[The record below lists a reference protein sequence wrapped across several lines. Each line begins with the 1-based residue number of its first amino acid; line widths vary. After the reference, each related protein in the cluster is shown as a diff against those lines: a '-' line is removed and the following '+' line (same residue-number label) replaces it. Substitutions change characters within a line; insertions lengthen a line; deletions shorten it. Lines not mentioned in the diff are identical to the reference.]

1 MAGSIDVLL
10 SVHNP
15 NQLWLDEL
23 LESIASQTT
32 LPTRLIIRLDGDF
45 PLLWNSK
52 RMIEKVDVLDN
63 KTHLGFAGSFSTLLD
78 HTKADFAMFC
88 DQDDVWLE
96 NKIQNL
102 VKVQSNRSQPTLSF
116 CKFQVINANGK
127 VMNYRQRIPKK
138 FTKFTF
144 LFSNGIPGNTMML
157 NQSLVDLF
165 RKSTAMV
172 GVPAW
177 HDWWALSIAREFGEI
192 IESNSEDMK
201 YRIHNMN
208 AVGLQVKRL
217 RKIRSL
223 VRSQSSKHWLQ
234 QVEMLIE
241 FMGQNDTHQ
250 EQTRFLEQLV
260 LNYSKQRIFRLW
272 FLLKNGVLK
281 SDPVDFLHAIRCYVL
296 ANNYERDSKNLL

>member
-23 LESIASQTT
+23 FESIASQTT

-45 PLLWNSK
+45 PLLWNLK
-52 RMIEKVDVLDN
+52 QLIEKVEVLDN
-63 KTHLGFAGSFSTLLD
+63 KTHLGIAGSYSTLLD

-102 VKVQSNRSQPTLSF
+102 VKVQSNRPQPTLSF

-127 VMNYRQRIPKK
+127 VLNYRQRIPEK

-157 NQSLVDLF
+157 NQSLVDLV

-172 GVPAW
+172 GVPTW

-260 LNYSKQRIFRLW
+260 LNYSKKRIFRLW

-281 SDPVDFLHAIRCYVL
+281 SDPIDFLHAIRCYVL
-296 ANNYERDSKNLL
+296 ANT

>member
-1 MAGSIDVLL
+1 MAPSVDVLL

-15 NQLWLDEL
+15 NQPWLDEL

-52 RMIEKVDVLDN
+52 RLIKKVDVLDN
-63 KTHLGFAGSFSTLLD
+63 KTHLGFARSFLTLLE

-96 NKIQNL
+96 NKIHNL
-102 VKVQSNRSQPTLSF
+102 VKVQSNISQPTISF
-116 CKFQVINANGK
+116 CKFQVIDANGK
-127 VMNYRQRIPKK
+127 VLKYRQYIPKK

-157 NQSLVDLF
+157 NQSLVDLV
-165 RKSTAMV
+165 RKSIAMV
-172 GVPAW
+172 GAPTW

-201 YRIHNMN
+201 YRIHSMN
-208 AVGLQVKRL
+208 AVGLQTKRL
-217 RKIRSL
+217 QKIWSL
-223 VRSQSSKHWLQ
+223 VRSQSSTQWLP
-234 QVEMLIE
+234 QVEMLIK
-241 FMGQNDTHQ
+241 FMRLSDTPKD
-250 EQTRFLEQLV
+250 QTQFLEQLV
-260 LNYSKQRIFRLW
+260 LNYSKKRFSRLC
-272 FLLKNGVLK
+272 FLLRSGIIK
-281 SDPVDFLHAIRCYVL
+281 SDPIDFLQAIRCYIL
-296 ANNYERDSKNLL
+296 TNTHGSDFTKAL

>member
-10 SVHNP
+10 SIHNP

-52 RMIEKVDVLDN
+52 QLIEKVEVLDN

-102 VKVQSNRSQPTLSF
+102 VKVQSNRPQPTLSF

-127 VMNYRQRIPKK
+127 VLNYRQRIPKK

-157 NQSLVDLF
+157 NQSLVDLV

-172 GVPAW
+172 GVPTW

-260 LNYSKQRIFRLW
+260 MNYSKKRIFRLW

-281 SDPVDFLHAIRCYVL
+281 SDPIDFLHAIRCYVL
-296 ANNYERDSKNLL
+296 ANT